1 MRCPF
6 EIGEKI
12 VCINNGNH
20 LSRGIANLTL
30 NKTYS
35 VVSHTPG
42 KLFDNLCIIDDN
54 GSYGQYMWER
64 FISVKKYRK
73 QKLNKVNEVSF

>member
-12 VCINNGNH
+12 VCINNGDH
-20 LSRGIANLTL
+20 LSHRYNLTL

-35 VVSHTPG
+35 IVEAPG
-42 KLFDNLCIIDDN
+42 KLYDNLCIIDDIGN
-54 GSYGQYMWER
+54 YGQYMWER

-73 QKLNKVNEVSF
+73 QKLNKINEVSF